1 MSGFSS
7 AEIGN
12 DAKGA
17 HEQGD
22 SATVPETVLDGG
34 TIVDGRQDPATS
46 TRVPNNTIVL
56 TFDDGPDP
64 TWTPQIL
71 AVLRKHNVP
80 GTFFVVG
87 SMASRYPELIKSI
100 HDQGSELGV
109 HTFSH
114 PDLVDVP
121 QWRVE
126 REMSETQLAITGA
139 TGTSTYLMRPPY
151 SSSPDALDD
160 RSYQTVRQVG
170 DMGYLTI
177 FTDVDSEDWQRPGVN
192 AIVHNATPE
201 DGKGGTVLMHDA
213 GGDRSQTV
221 AALDQLIPQLQ
232 SRGYTFTTV
241 TGAIGLPPQPAA
253 SERQDLMGRLL
264 LGTIGVA
271 LWITDAARW
280 VLVGVATLVI
290 LRLVLMIVAARRHT
304 RRRSDPTW
312 SWGPPVT
319 EPVTVVVPAYNES
332 KNIEST
338 VRSILAND
346 HPLEVVV
353 VDDGSSDGTADLV
366 ESLGLDRVRVVRQLN
381 AGKSAALNTGTA
393 NARYDIVIMIDG
405 DTIFEPDTVRHLAQP
420 FGDPKVGAVA
430 GNVKVANTDTLIGRL
445 QHIEYVVGFGID
457 RRVQDTTR
465 SITTIPGAAGAFRK
479 SALREVGGLSEDTLA
494 EDTDLTIALGRRG
507 WRVVFE
513 DRALAWTE
521 APATAG
527 QLWRQRYRWS
537 YGTMQALWKHR
548 GALREPGSFGWIGLA
563 HVLLFQ
569 ILLPLTAPLVDIFL
583 IYGLIFEDPATTL
596 LLWSLMMLVQLASG
610 LYAFHVDGEPKNAL
624 WVLPVQQVVYRQL
637 MYIVLVQSTISAISG
652 VRVRWQKLQR
662 TGAVDALMVAS
673 QRPATPS
680 PTPARTR
687 VERPPA
693 ARPPADSLP
702 AGSPPAGS
710 LPREPLRVEPAPVDS
725 PPAARPT
732 GGRER
737 WLDTL
742 RAAALIRVIV
752 YHALGLGW
760 LSLVFPSMGIMFALG
775 GSLMVASFRRMPS
788 IDVIGQRIRRLL
800 PPLWLLGL
808 IFVPVMVWQGWAAEN
823 DGAGVPWRDLVFWV
837 FPILDPPGS
846 DWGFDAVEVLWYI
859 RAYLWFVLLTPVM
872 LRAFRRWPVASILV
886 PLLLVAADALLGS
899 PLSDASGIGAGLLD
913 FLTFGACW
921 MLGFAHREGMLRK
934 LPRLALLG
942 LAAAAITA
950 GTFWGLG
957 HPSPD
962 SGFDLNDIPLAQAL
976 VSAGAVLLFLRINP
990 RMGWV
995 DRVPGL
1001 GRLITVVNSRAITI
1015 YLTNNIA
1022 IDVAAWLNDR
1032 YGLPSDGW
1040 ALVGTSMLL
1049 IALAIPLFGW
1059 VEDLAARRPL
1069 QLFPGGRRAVR
1080 KPREAAPIDDKISF
1094 RPRTLAAATSARI
1107 SALPETTVLPAVVP
1121 SSRPEQRV
1129 MGTGV
1134 LTGASPAARGPA
1146 PRPQQSAP
1154 RLPRQRPSE
1163 RVGQAP
1169 GGQTPAGPW
1178 HAPRPAPPRRSEPSR
1193 SGSTGSESS
1202 RPQPWPAS
1210 PARNAHQ
1217 ERTDLRRHP

>member
-1 MSGFSS
+1 MVRRSGSSPRAGRPAPSWLLVGSLFVVFVTVLLVSGFSS

-22 SATVPETVLDGG
+22 SEAVPASVLEGG
-34 TIVDGRQDPATS
+34 AIVDGRQSPATS
-46 TRVPNNTIVL
+46 TGVPAKTIVL

-87 SMASRYPELIKSI
+87 SMASRYPDLIRAI

-121 QWRVE
+121 QWRLE

-151 SSSPDALDD
+151 SSSVDALDD
-160 RSYQTVRQVG
+160 RSYETVRQVG
-170 DMGYLTI
+170 AMGYLTI
-177 FTDVDSEDWQRPGVN
+177 FTNVDSEDWQRPGVQ
-192 AIVHNATPE
+192 AIIHNATPQ
-201 DGKGGTVLMHDA
+201 DGTGGTVLMHDA

-232 SRGYTFTTV
+232 SRGYTFTTT
-241 TGAIGLPPQPAA
+241 TGAIHLPPQPQA
-253 SERQDLMGRLL
+253 SQRDDILGGLL
-264 LGTIGVA
+264 LGTIGTA

-280 VLVGVATLVI
+280 ILVAVATLVVI
-290 LRLVLMIVAARRHT
+290 RLVLMILAARRHT
-304 RRRSDPTW
+304 RRRRDPNW
-312 SWGPPVT
+312 AWGPPVT

-353 VDDGSSDGTADLV
+353 VDDGSTDGTADLV
-366 ESLGLDRVRVVRQLN
+366 EALGLARVRVVRQLN

-457 RRVQDTTR
+457 RRVQDTTH

-479 SALREVGGLSEDTLA
+479 SALREVGGLSDDTLA
-494 EDTDLTIALGRRG
+494 EDTDLTIALGRAG

-548 GALREPGSFGWIGLA
+548 RSIREPGSFGLVGLA

-583 IYGLIFEDPATTL
+583 LYGLIFEDPATTL
-596 LLWSLMMLVQLASG
+596 LLWTLMMGLQLASG

-637 MYIVLVQSTISAISG
+637 MYVVLVQSTISAVSG

-662 TGAVDALMVAS
+662 TGAVDALMSPRRAPVPPPVPRKPES
-673 QRPATPS
+673 VLPAPRS
-680 PTPARTR
+680 P
-687 VERPPA
+687 EPPA
-693 ARPPADSLP
+693 PRPS
-702 AGSPPAGS
+702 
-710 LPREPLRVEPAPVDS
+710 
-725 PPAARPT
+725 

-737 WLDTL
+737 WLDSL
-742 RAAALIRVIV
+742 RAAALIRVVV
-752 YHALGLGW
+752 YHALSLGW
-760 LSLVFPSMGIMFALG
+760 LSIVFPSMGVMFALG
-775 GSLMVASFRRMPS
+775 GSLMVQSFRKMPS
-788 IDVIGQRIRRLL
+788 IDVIGHRIRRLL

-808 IFVPVMVWQGWAAEN
+808 ILVPIMVWQGWAAEN
-823 DGAGVPWRDLVFWV
+823 DNAGVPWRDLVFWV

-846 DWGFDAVEVLWYI
+846 DWAFDAVEVLWYI
-859 RAYLWFVLLTPVM
+859 RAYLWFVLLTPAM
-872 LRAFRRWPVASILV
+872 LAAFRRWPVASILT
-886 PLLLVAADALLGS
+886 PLLLVAVDALLGS
-899 PLSDASGIGAGLLD
+899 PLAGASGIGSGLLD

-921 MLGFAHREGMLRK
+921 MLGFAHREGKLK
-934 LPRLALLG
+934 QLPRVVLLG
-942 LAAAAITA
+942 LAAVAVAA
-950 GTFWGLG
+950 GVFWAQG

-962 SGFDLNDIPLAQAL
+962 SGLDLNDIPLAQAL
-976 VSAGAVLLFLRINP
+976 VSAGAVLLFLRVNP

-1022 IDVAAWLNDR
+1022 IDGAAWLNDR
-1032 YGLPSDGW
+1032 YGLPSEGW
-1040 ALVGTSMLL
+1040 PLVGTSFVLV
-1049 IALAIPLFGW
+1049 ALAIPLFGW
-1059 VEDLAARRPL
+1059 VEDLAAHRPL
-1069 QLFPGGRRAVR
+1069 QIIPGGRRAVR
-1080 KPREAAPIDDKISF
+1080 KPKADTTTLDGASF

-1107 SALPETTVLPAVVP
+1107 AAVADTTVLPVVPRATESRRTPAPSPAPVGGGRRADGGPQSAPSLPRQPLPPRRGTAGPPPPQHVVP
-1121 SSRPEQRV
+1121 SP
-1129 MGTGV
+1129 
-1134 LTGASPAARGPA
+1134 PA
-1146 PRPQQSAP
+1146 P
-1154 RLPRQRPSE
+1154 
-1163 RVGQAP
+1163 G
-1169 GGQTPAGPW
+1169 
-1178 HAPRPAPPRRSEPSR
+1178 PRPAPHAQQDPGSSPGMPPPTRSLPEPPEHHRRS
-1193 SGSTGSESS
+1193 
-1202 RPQPWPAS
+1202 
-1210 PARNAHQ
+1210 
-1217 ERTDLRRHP
+1217 